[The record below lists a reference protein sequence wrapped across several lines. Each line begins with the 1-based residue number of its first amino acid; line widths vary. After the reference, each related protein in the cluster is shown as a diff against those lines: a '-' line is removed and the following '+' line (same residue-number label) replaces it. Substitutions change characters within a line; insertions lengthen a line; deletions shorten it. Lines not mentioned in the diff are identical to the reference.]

1 MKITATEGVIGS
13 LRQRPNAPEPAVST
27 DASAQAGRFEQS
39 PDEALASV
47 VAQPGL
53 LLLDLDETLY
63 LRNSTEDFIATAV
76 PATLARI
83 ILKLLDLLRPWHLT
97 GGPRTRDVWRTA
109 LICILMPWTLLLWR
123 RRVVS
128 RAAEFTN
135 KPLLAACEA
144 RSGETVIATIGFRPI
159 VGPLIDAIGLK
170 GARVVACPL
179 FDFAARR
186 NGKLALVTGAL
197 GAETVQQAGVLTDS
211 PEDIPLLEACARPAL
226 VNWPDA
232 RYEAALATTYLPL
245 EYLARV
251 KRPGQRYF
259 LHGVLLDDFAYWLI
273 AALTFAQTPLVF
285 TLGLFLLLISFWTI
299 YEQGYVDNDD
309 VATRYET
316 DPKLTREYFLAPVE
330 RAVVAPWL
338 WAAATG
344 AAALILLRYPETPT
358 LADAVIWTVVLVGTF
373 HFFRLYNRY
382 DKRSRVWP
390 FLGLQTLRSCAFVV
404 LVPIPLIAVEA
415 LMAHVIAR
423 WVPYYTYRY
432 GNTDWAQPRTALL
445 RLVFFLLLA
454 TGLMLSEGIAAVTTW
469 TALAVLAWSTLRA
482 RRDIIE
488 TFKSARRID
497 RPEPNETRA

>member
-1 MKITATEGVIGS
+1 MKISAAEGTIGS
-13 LRQRPNAPEPAVST
+13 LRPRTPPRKSAASV
-27 DASAQAGRFEQS
+27 DAAARANRFERS
-39 PDEALASV
+39 PEEALAGV

-63 LRNSTEDFIATAV
+63 LRNSTEDFIATAA

-97 GGPRTRDVWRTA
+97 GGQPTRDVWRTA
-109 LICILMPWTLLLWR
+109 LICVLMPWTLLLWR
-123 RRVVS
+123 RRVAS
-128 RAAEFTN
+128 RAALFTN
-135 KPLLAACEA
+135 RPLLAACKA
-144 RSGETVIATIGFRPI
+144 RQGETVVATIGFRPI
-159 VGPLIDAIGLK
+159 VEPLIAAMELK
-170 GARVVACPL
+170 EWRVVSCPL
-179 FDFAARR
+179 FGFRARR
-186 NGKLALVTGAL
+186 NGKLALVTSAL
-197 GAETVQQAGVLTDS
+197 GAQTVQQAAVLTDA
-211 PEDIPLLEACARPAL
+211 PEDLALLEACARPAL

-232 RYEAALATTYLPL
+232 RYEAAHATTYLPL

-273 AALTFAQTPLVF
+273 ASLALAQAPLVF

-299 YEQGYVDNDD
+299 YEQGYVDNDE
-309 VATRYET
+309 VAQRYEA

-338 WAAATG
+338 WATATG
-344 AAALILLRYPETPT
+344 AAALCLLRYPEAPT
-358 LADAVIWTVVLVGTF
+358 LTDGAIWTVVLVGTF
-373 HFFRLYNRY
+373 YFFRLYNRY
-382 DKRSRVWP
+382 DKRSRVWL

-432 GNTDWAQPRTALL
+432 GNTDWKHTRTALL
-445 RLVFFLLLA
+445 RLVLFLLLSA
-454 TGLMLSEGIAAVTTW
+454 GLVLSEGIAAITTW
-469 TALAVLAWSTLRA
+469 TALALLAWTTFRA

-488 TFKSARRID
+488 TFRSARRID
-497 RPEPNETRA
+497 RPAPDEARA